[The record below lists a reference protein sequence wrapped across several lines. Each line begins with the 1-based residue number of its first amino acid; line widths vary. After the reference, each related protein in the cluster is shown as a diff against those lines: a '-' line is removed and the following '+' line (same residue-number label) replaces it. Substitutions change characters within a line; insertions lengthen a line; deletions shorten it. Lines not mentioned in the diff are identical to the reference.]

1 MKAHQILS
9 AIFFSTLASVSIA
22 QESIAIVH
30 TLPPGGLHERTN
42 NAVQAGL
49 ESAGI
54 KVEKVRFDN
63 CKGLENYVKNN
74 PAKPVVFDYLLT
86 NQALHQIDPAHPGG
100 CNLPMDAK
108 SVLAITFKTQFQ
120 ACSLGSAG
128 NAKDLWLSGKG
139 KLGVTASPALNGP
152 MAQRIV
158 NDINPNIKVITYKG
172 NPALLQAMVS
182 REIDFVGVFS
192 NASSVVAA
200 GGQCFFTT
208 ANQDKANKFQQI
220 SIDAVKKNSTVSDIG
235 YLSVIMGYNVDVNR
249 IRPILIETIRTNK
262 DLSTVFANGGD
273 QIGVVKGQTPEQQF
287 REVESWLSRFR
298 K

>member
-1 MKAHQILS
+1 MKLHQILS
-9 AIFFSTLASVSIA
+9 ALFFGVVTSVSLA
-22 QESIAIVH
+22 QETISIVH

-63 CKGLENYVKNN
+63 CKALENYVKNN
-74 PAKPVVFDYLLT
+74 PTKPVVFDYLLT
-86 NQALHQIDPAHPGG
+86 NQALHQIDPTHPSG

-108 SVLAITFKTQFQ
+108 SVLVITFKTQFQ

-128 NAKDLWLSGKG
+128 NARDLWLSGKG
-139 KLGVTASPALNGP
+139 KLGVTANPALNGP

-158 NDINPNIKVITYKG
+158 NDINPNIKVITYKA

-192 NASSVVAA
+192 NASSVIAA

-208 ANQDKANKFQQI
+208 ANQEKADKFQQI
-220 SIDAVKKNSTVSDIG
+220 SIDAVKKNSTMSDIG
-235 YLSVIMGYNVDVNR
+235 YLSVIIGYNVDVNR
-249 IRPILIETIRTNK
+249 IRPIIVETIKTNK

-273 QIGVVKGQTPEQQF
+273 QIGIVKGQTPEQQF